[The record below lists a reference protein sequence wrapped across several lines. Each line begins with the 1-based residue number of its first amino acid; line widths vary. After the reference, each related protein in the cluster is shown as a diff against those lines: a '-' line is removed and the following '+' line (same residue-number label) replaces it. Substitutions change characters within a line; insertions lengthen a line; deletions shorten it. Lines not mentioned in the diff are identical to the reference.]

1 MKKYEKKIFYAQFNA
16 SHSVPSLYLNKHFLP
31 MVPLKIIDKILEIG
45 RTTIIFKEE
54 CRIFEL
60 WCDFFCKL
68 FGIRVY
74 VFISFEFGFLFSF
87 FDGIVQTS
95 TKLSLFLCSVAV
107 ENCIWCF
114 RQASRIYFI
123 LFLCCSWITS
133 NFVELVISVR
143 GNVVFG

>member
-1 MKKYEKKIFYAQFNA
+1 MKKKYFMHIFKA

-60 WCDFFCKL
+60 WCDLFCKL

-74 VFISFEFGFLFSF
+74 VFISFEFNFLF
-87 FDGIVQTS
+87 
-95 TKLSLFLCSVAV
+95 LF
-107 ENCIWCF
+107 
-114 RQASRIYFI
+114 
-123 LFLCCSWITS
+123 
-133 NFVELVISVR
+133 
-143 GNVVFG
+143 